1 MANDVAVERSLS
13 EQEAEIRELEGRI
26 RRQKETLRGLREV
39 GVKATREKGI
49 EAGVMETVG

>member
-1 MANDVAVERSLS
+1 MAVERSLS